1 MKRLIFITPLLICLL
16 FSISAAAASTSDAA
30 ADASTAT
37 SAAASTADSST
48 ATTPKPE
55 ELKENE
61 FILDGTF
68 YSGHIKMADLLDDD
82 WKLDPKDEGKEYE
95 PRTSE
100 NAINSW
106 SVPMTKGDLKIDV
119 SPYNLSTKEPCT
131 IEETEIL
138 MIRVEESSGVP
149 FYIENGLSFDATAE
163 TIKEIY
169 GDDIELDE
177 RKGFV
182 YYDVPKMNV
191 RVSFVV
197 EGDDVTAIK
206 LRIPR

>member
-1 MKRLIFITPLLICLL
+1 MKRLIFLTTLLICLL
-16 FSISAAAASTSDAA
+16 FSISAAAADSTTD
-30 ADASTAT
+30 STAAP
-37 SAAASTADSST
+37 SSDSSH
-48 ATTPKPE
+48 KPE

-61 FILDGTF
+61 FILDNAFHT
-68 YSGHIKMADLLDDD
+68 GHVRMSALLADG
-82 WKLDPKDEGKEYE
+82 WKLDPEDEGKEYE
-95 PRTSE
+95 PRTS
-100 NAINSW
+100 INTISTR

>member
-16 FSISAAAASTSDAA
+16 FSISAAAASTS
-30 ADASTAT
+30 DASTAT

-119 SPYNLSTKEPCT
+119 SPYNLSTKESCS

-138 MIRVEESSGVP
+138 MIRVDESAEVP
-149 FYIENGLSFDATAE
+149 FYIENGLSFDATP
-163 TIKEIY
+163 KMLQEIY
-169 GDDIELDE
+169 GDDIEMDE

-182 YYDVPKMNV
+182 YYKVPRMNV

-197 EGDDVTAIK
+197 EGEDVTAIK